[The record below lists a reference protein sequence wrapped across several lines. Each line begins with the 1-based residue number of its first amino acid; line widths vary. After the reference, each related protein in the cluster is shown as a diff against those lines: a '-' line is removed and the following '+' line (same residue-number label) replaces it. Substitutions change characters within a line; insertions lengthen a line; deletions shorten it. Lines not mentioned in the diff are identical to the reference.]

1 MARACGL
8 SPLSREHHIPLR
20 RQLAADLE
28 AGIRDGHVRPGAPL
42 PSSRD
47 LARRLGVDR
56 GTVVAA
62 LARLRRRNL
71 IELGRGQRPRASL
84 RPRPLRPP
92 PPVELA
98 PRTAA
103 LDLLRRAHAGGLS
116 RWRLLNELERIVGG
130 ARSPDGARS
139 PKPNFVTL
147 CEPRPGLRAVLAA
160 ELEDACGVVVH
171 AVDSAR
177 GIPENSPVILRRE
190 LQSRMRRS
198 GTVECVPISL
208 AGGTRERELVRRR
221 IRRGF
226 VVLLSRSETVRV
238 FAAELAARDFA
249 LGISFKALD
258 PHRDAA
264 AVRRAVRAATII
276 FHDRLVPLSRVV
288 SGTAPAVP
296 ITLLP
301 PEEIDRLRAYLSRT
315 DRPARD
321 RGGSGSYP
329 AATPEATVAHERLG
343 T

>member
-1 MARACGL
+1 MTRRGGL
-8 SPLSREHHIPLR
+8 SPLSRDHHIPLP

-47 LARRLGVDR
+47 MARRLGVDR
-56 GTVVAA
+56 GTVGAA

-71 IELGRGQRPRASL
+71 IELGKGQRPRASMRPRSL
-84 RPRPLRPP
+84 RPAPA
-92 PPVELA
+92 VEMV
-98 PRTAA
+98 PRAAA

-130 ARSPDGARS
+130 PRSPD
-139 PKPNFVTL
+139 PHPVTL
-147 CEPRPGLRAVLAA
+147 CEPRAGLRAVLAA
-160 ELEDACGVVVH
+160 ELEEACGFVVH

-177 GIPENSPVILRRE
+177 KMPEDAPVILRRE
-190 LQSRMRRS
+190 LLSRMRRS

-208 AGGTRERELVRRR
+208 AGGTRERDLVRRR

-238 FAAELAARDFA
+238 FASELAARDFA

-258 PHRDAA
+258 PHLDAQ
-264 AVRRAVRAATII
+264 AVQRAVTAATII
-276 FHDRLVPLSRVV
+276 FHDRLVPSSRYAG
-288 SGTAPAVP
+288 GTAPAVP

-301 PEEIDRLRAYLSRT
+301 PGEIERLRAYLSGP
-315 DRPARD
+315 DRPERV
-321 RGGSGSYP
+321 RGGSASSGP
-329 AATPEATVAHERLG
+329 LRPGRM
-343 T
+343 

>member
-1 MARACGL
+1 MTRGCGL
-8 SPLSREHHIPLR
+8 PPLSRDHYIPLR

-47 LARRLGVDR
+47 MARRLGVDR
-56 GTVVAA
+56 GTVGAA

-71 IELGRGQRPRASL
+71 IELGRGQRPRASM

-92 PPVELA
+92 PAMELE
-98 PRTAA
+98 PRAAA
-103 LDLLRRAHAGGLS
+103 LDLLRRAHAGGFS
-116 RWRLLNELERIVGG
+116 RWRLLNELKRIVDG
-130 ARSPDGARS
+130 ARSPD
-139 PKPNFVTL
+139 PHLVTL
-147 CEPRPGLRAVLAA
+147 CEPRAGLRAVLAA

-177 GIPENSPVILRRE
+177 GIPENSPVVLRRE

-249 LGISFKALD
+249 RGVNFRALD
-258 PHRDAA
+258 PHVDA
-264 AVRRAVRAATII
+264 RAVQRAVTAATII
-276 FHDRLVPLSRVV
+276 FHDRLVPMSRYDP
-288 SGTAPAVP
+288 GAAPAVP

-301 PEEIDRLRAYLSRT
+301 PEEVERLRAYLSRT
-315 DRPARD
+315 DRPE
-321 RGGSGSYP
+321 RGRGESPSCLPHGG
-329 AATPEATVAHERLG
+329 RQ
-343 T
+343 

>member
-1 MARACGL
+1 MTRRSGL
-8 SPLSREHHIPLR
+8 SPLSRDHHIPLP

-28 AGIRDGHVRPGAPL
+28 AGIRDGQVRPGAPL

-47 LARRLGVDR
+47 MARRLGVDR
-56 GTVVAA
+56 GTVGAA

-71 IELGRGQRPRASL
+71 IDLGKGQRPRVSM
-84 RPRPLRPP
+84 RPRPLRSPP
-92 PPVELA
+92 AVEMV
-98 PRTAA
+98 PRAAA

-130 ARSPDGARS
+130 PRSLDPH
-139 PKPNFVTL
+139 PVTL
-147 CEPRPGLRAVLAA
+147 CEPRAGLRAVLAA
-160 ELEDACGVVVH
+160 ELEDACGFVVH

-177 GIPENSPVILRRE
+177 KMPEDAPVILRRE
-190 LQSRMRRS
+190 LLSRMRRS

-208 AGGTRERELVRRR
+208 AGGTRERDLVRRR

-258 PHRDAA
+258 PHLDAQ
-264 AVRRAVRAATII
+264 AVQRAVTAATII
-276 FHDRLVPLSRVV
+276 FHDRLVPSSRYAG
-288 SGTAPAVP
+288 GTAPAVP

-301 PEEIDRLRAYLSRT
+301 PGEIERLRAYLSGP
-315 DRPARD
+315 DRPERV
-321 RGGSGSYP
+321 RGGSASSGP
-329 AATPEATVAHERLG
+329 LRPGRM
-343 T
+343 

>member
-1 MARACGL
+1 MARGCGL
-8 SPLSREHHIPLR
+8 SPLSRDHYIPLR

-47 LARRLGVDR
+47 MARRLGVDR
-56 GTVVAA
+56 GTVGAA

-71 IELGRGQRPRASL
+71 IELGKGQRPRASL

-92 PPVELA
+92 PTVEMA
-98 PRTAA
+98 PRAAA

-116 RWRLLNELERIVGG
+116 RWRLLNELERIVDG
-130 ARSPDGARS
+130 ARSPD
-139 PKPNFVTL
+139 PHLVTL
-147 CEPRPGLRAVLAA
+147 CEPRDGLRAVLAA
-160 ELEDACGVVVH
+160 ELEGACGVVVH

-177 GIPENSPVILRRE
+177 RIPENSPVILRRE

-198 GTVECVPISL
+198 GNVECVPISL

-221 IRRGF
+221 VRRGF

-258 PHRDAA
+258 PDIDASA
-264 AVRRAVRAATII
+264 IRRAVTAATII
-276 FHDRLVPLSRVV
+276 FHDRLVPMARYASR
-288 SGTAPAVP
+288 TAPAVP
-296 ITLLP
+296 VTLLP
-301 PEEIDRLRAYLSRT
+301 SEEIERLRAYLSRT
-315 DRPARD
+315 DRPEHD
-321 RGGSGSYP
+321 RGGFALYRAPHPGPP
-329 AATPEATVAHERLG
+329 APRPRRP
-343 T
+343 

>member
-1 MARACGL
+1 MARGCGL
-8 SPLSREHHIPLR
+8 PPFSRDHHIPLR

-42 PSSRD
+42 PSAREM
-47 LARRLGVDR
+47 ARRLGVDR
-56 GTVVAA
+56 GTVGHA

-71 IELGRGQRPRASL
+71 IETGKRQRPRASIRPRRL
-84 RPRPLRPP
+84 RPAPA
-92 PPVELA
+92 VEIA
-98 PRTAA
+98 PRTAV
-103 LDLLRRAHAGGLS
+103 LDLLRRAHAGGFS

-130 ARSPDGARS
+130 ARSPDPRL
-139 PKPNFVTL
+139 VTL

-160 ELEDACGVVVH
+160 ELEDACGVIVR

-177 GIPENSPVILRRE
+177 TIPDHSPVILRRE

-208 AGGTRERELVRRR
+208 AGGTRERDLVRRR
-221 IRRGF
+221 MRRGF

-258 PHRDAA
+258 PHLDAR
-264 AVRRAVRAATII
+264 AVRRAITAATII
-276 FHDRLVPLSRVV
+276 FHDRLVPMARYASR
-288 SGTAPAVP
+288 TAPAVP

-301 PEEIDRLRAYLSRT
+301 PEETERLRAYLSRT
-315 DRPARD
+315 DRPARG
-321 RGGSGSYP
+321 RGSDPYGVRRP
-329 AATPEATVAHERLG
+329 ERL
-343 T
+343 

>member
-1 MARACGL
+1 MTRGCGL
-8 SPLSREHHIPLR
+8 APLSRDHNIPLR

-47 LARRLGVDR
+47 MARRLGVDR
-56 GTVVAA
+56 GTVGAA
-62 LARLRRRNL
+62 LARLQRRNL
-71 IELGRGQRPRASL
+71 IELGKGQRPRVPI

-92 PPVELA
+92 PAVQMA
-98 PRTAA
+98 PRMAA
-103 LDLLRRAHAGGLS
+103 LDLLRRAHAGGFS

-130 ARSPDGARS
+130 ARSPD
-139 PKPNFVTL
+139 PHPVTL

-160 ELEDACGVVVH
+160 ELEDACGFVVH

-177 GIPENSPVILRRE
+177 KIPENSPVVLRRE
-190 LQSRMRRS
+190 LLSRVRRS

-249 LGISFKALD
+249 RGINFKALD
-258 PHRDAA
+258 PHLDAQ
-264 AVRRAVRAATII
+264 AVQRAVAAATII
-276 FHDRLVPLSRVV
+276 FHDRLVPMSRYT
-288 SGTAPAVP
+288 SGMAPAVP
-296 ITLLP
+296 ITLLASQ
-301 PEEIDRLRAYLSRT
+301 EMERLRTYLSRT
-315 DRPARD
+315 DRPAGD
-321 RGGSGSYP
+321 QGGSASYG
-329 AATPEATVAHERLG
+329 AAHPGRS
-343 T
+343 

>member
-1 MARACGL
+1 MTRGGGL
-8 SPLSREHHIPLR
+8 SPLSREHCIPLR

-47 LARRLGVDR
+47 MARRLGVDR
-56 GTVVAA
+56 GTVGAA

-71 IELGRGQRPRASL
+71 IELGQGQRPRASL
-84 RPRPLRPP
+84 RPRPLRLPP
-92 PPVELA
+92 AVEMA

-116 RWRLLNELERIVGG
+116 RWRLLNELERIV
-130 ARSPDGARS
+130 DGAPS
-139 PKPNFVTL
+139 PGPHLVTL

-198 GTVECVPISL
+198 GNLECVPISL

-221 IRRGF
+221 VRRGF

-258 PHRDAA
+258 PDRDAPG
-264 AVRRAVRAATII
+264 VRRAVMAAAIV
-276 FHDRLVPLSRVV
+276 FHDRLVPMVRYA
-288 SGTAPAVP
+288 SGTAPSVP

-301 PEEIDRLRAYLSRT
+301 PEEIDRLRSYLCRT
-315 DRPARD
+315 DRPARG
-321 RGGSGSYP
+321 RGSDPYGAP
-329 AATPEATVAHERLG
+329 HPERP
-343 T
+343 

>member
-1 MARACGL
+1 MARRSGL
-8 SPLSREHHIPLR
+8 SPLSRDHHIPLP

-56 GTVVAA
+56 GTVGAA

-71 IELGRGQRPRASL
+71 IELGKGQRPRASM
-84 RPRPLRPP
+84 RPRSLRPP
-92 PPVELA
+92 PAVEMV
-98 PRTAA
+98 PRAAA

-130 ARSPDGARS
+130 PRSPD
-139 PKPNFVTL
+139 PHPVTL
-147 CEPRPGLRAVLAA
+147 CEPRAGLRAVLAA
-160 ELEDACGVVVH
+160 ELEDACGFVVH

-177 GIPENSPVILRRE
+177 KMPEDAPVILRRE
-190 LQSRMRRS
+190 LLSRMRRS

-208 AGGTRERELVRRR
+208 AGGTRERDLVRRR

-249 LGISFKALD
+249 LGIHFKALD
-258 PHRDAA
+258 PHVDAQ
-264 AVRRAVRAATII
+264 VVQRAVTAATII
-276 FHDRLVPLSRVV
+276 FHDRLVPISRY
-288 SGTAPAVP
+288 SGGTAPAVP

-301 PEEIDRLRAYLSRT
+301 PEEIERLRAYLSST
-315 DRPARD
+315 DRPEHGR
-321 RGGSGSYP
+321 SGSAP
-329 AATPEATVAHERLG
+329 SGSVRPGRI
-343 T
+343 

>member
-1 MARACGL
+1 MTRGRGL
-8 SPLSREHHIPLR
+8 SPLSRDHHIPLP

-56 GTVVAA
+56 GTVGAA

-71 IELGRGQRPRASL
+71 IELGKGRRHCVSI

-92 PPVELA
+92 SALEMEA
-98 PRTAA
+98 RTAA
-103 LDLLRRAHAGGLS
+103 LDLLRRAHAGGSS
-116 RWRLLNELERIVGG
+116 RWRLLNELERIVDG
-130 ARSPDGARS
+130 ARSPDPQS
-139 PKPNFVTL
+139 VTL
-147 CEPRPGLRAVLAA
+147 CEPRAGLRAVLAA
-160 ELEDACGVVVH
+160 ELEACGFVVR
-171 AVDSAR
+171 AVGSAR
-177 GIPENSPVILRRE
+177 RMPENSPVILRRE
-190 LQSRMRRS
+190 LLTRMRRS

-208 AGGTRERELVRRR
+208 AGGTRERGLVRHG

-226 VVLLSRSETVRV
+226 VVLLSHSETVRV

-249 LGISFKALD
+249 IGINFKALD
-258 PHRDAA
+258 PHLDA
-264 AVRRAVRAATII
+264 RAVQRAVTAATIV
-276 FHDRLVPLSRVV
+276 FHDRLVPISRYA

-301 PEEIDRLRAYLSRT
+301 SEEIERLRAYLSRA
-315 DRPARD
+315 DRSERD
-321 RGGSGSYP
+321 RGGSATYGAPYP
-329 AATPEATVAHERLG
+329 EG